1 VARCDRS
8 AVAISPARRL
18 GRALRGLRGQWL
30 RTAVENRLQ
39 GARERLTLPE
49 AIGDI
54 PSASRAVVAAYDGVT
69 VQLLLDGDLPGARV
83 WLTQLL
89 TALLSR

>member
-1 VARCDRS
+1 
-8 AVAISPARRL
+8 
-18 GRALRGLRGQWL
+18 
-30 RTAVENRLQ
+30 LQ

-69 VQLLLDGDLPGARV
+69 VQLLLDGDLPAARV